1 LKSLMSK
8 EFIRNGSTF
17 SVGDVVKL
25 KYDSE
30 FSSWNKNVSG
40 NLGVIVDV
48 KSYSRLL
55 CDSGELVDVLVDE
68 KIIPF
73 EWEDIEK
80 VNENG

>member
-1 LKSLMSK
+1 MKSLMSK
-8 EFIRNGSTF
+8 EFIRNGSAF

-25 KYDSE
+25 KYDCE

-48 KSYSRLL
+48 KSYSRLH

-68 KIIPF
+68 KIISF